1 MSDTIL
7 CRNRLDRSVRLALTT
22 RDRIPFSSGGT
33 SVVDV
38 VVDEDDEHVDD
49 VVDEYLVGSKVT
61 TPPDCAPLIIVTLTY
76 DSKTQSVRVLRRR
89 RRRLACGN
97 HSNATSTHHL
107 FEHVQSS
114 PSTIHRQPRWIQK

>member
-22 RDRIPFSSGGT
+22 RDRIPLSSGGT
-33 SVVDV
+33 SVDV
-38 VVDEDDEHVDD
+38 VVDEDDEHVVD

-76 DSKTQSVRVLRRR
+76 
-89 RRRLACGN
+89 
-97 HSNATSTHHL
+97 
-107 FEHVQSS
+107 F
-114 PSTIHRQPRWIQK
+114 TI